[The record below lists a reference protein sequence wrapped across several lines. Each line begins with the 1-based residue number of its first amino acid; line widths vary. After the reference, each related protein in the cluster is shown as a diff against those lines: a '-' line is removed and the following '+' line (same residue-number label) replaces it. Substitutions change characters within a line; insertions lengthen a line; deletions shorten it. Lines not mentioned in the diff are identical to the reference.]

1 MTEYRIWRYAINK
14 IEKDGRITPLLM
26 VWTEEEAN
34 KYRDRDDLV
43 IKPVYEKVEDGDCC
57 G

>member
-1 MTEYRIWRYAINK
+1 MAEYLIWRYVINK

-34 KYRDRDDLV
+34 KYRDRADLM
-43 IKPVYEKVEDGDCC
+43 IKPVYEKVEDEDSSG
-57 G
+57 

>member
-1 MTEYRIWRYAINK
+1 MAEYRIWRYAINK

-34 KYRDRDDLV
+34 KYRDRADLM
-43 IKPVYEKVEDGDCC
+43 IKPVYEKVEDEDSSG
-57 G
+57 